1 MYRWGN
7 RRRSNGRG
15 GEVQY
20 SVQCEYHS
28 SIEERGLKGGGA
40 IKVASEEPASSSVHY
55 LGNHQH
61 RPPWAAQVTKQ
72 GITPQKPLK
81 TLTTP
86 QKSSKQH
93 SKVKRYCFP
102 SPHWTLLWKFT
113 KKARW
118 CHRCMWW
125 TSLSCL
131 LPSLS
136 RVLTIVSGVLAKIP
150 TI

>member
-1 MYRWGN
+1 MVQENCTDGETEE
-7 RRRSNGRG
+7 GRMGEG

-72 GITPQKPLK
+72 GINTPKLHRRAPSNTQK
-81 TLTTP
+81 
-86 QKSSKQH
+86 
-93 SKVKRYCFP
+93 
-102 SPHWTLLWKFT
+102 
-113 KKARW
+113 
-118 CHRCMWW
+118 
-125 TSLSCL
+125 
-131 LPSLS
+131 
-136 RVLTIVSGVLAKIP
+136 
-150 TI
+150 